1 MAKRA
6 GKSGARATQAKTR
19 AKKSPSATRASAR
32 KTSSKPAS
40 KGEAKA
46 LGAKVTDAKASAK
59 KTPPPGHDHPDPYAH
74 LFADEY
80 HREYEASHEEMLGFY
95 RQMLRIRRFEEKA
108 GQLYGM
114 GLIGGFLHLYIGEE
128 AVAVGFDSAAGPQDR
143 VVTGYRCHGH
153 ALIAGCSPKSLM
165 AELTGRAPGLC
176 KGKGGSMHMFAPDHR
191 FYGGHGIVGAPAPLG
206 TGLAFAAKYR
216 GEDAVSL
223 TFFGDGATNQGQVYE
238 SFNMAVLWKLPVVY
252 VIENNHYAMGTSV
265 DRASGQKDLHK
276 RGESLGVPGMLVDG
290 MNVFK
295 VRAAAE
301 EAIAYIRSGRGPI
314 LVEVKTYR
322 YRGHSMSD
330 PAKYRPREEV
340 QEVRAHHDPIELLK
354 ERMLDAGIG
363 EAEIKKIDRAVKQ
376 EIDEAAD
383 FARHAAE
390 PEPDELYRD
399 VLIEEA

>member
-1 MAKRA
+1 MAKRTGSGVRTGAA
-6 GKSGARATQAKTR
+6 GG
-19 AKKSPSATRASAR
+19 KK
-32 KTSSKPAS
+32 
-40 KGEAKA
+40 
-46 LGAKVTDAKASAK
+46 AKASAK
-59 KTPPPGHDHPDPYAH
+59 AAGTGSARKAVAKSPAKARTAKASPKAAAGHDHPDPYAH

-80 HREYEASHEEMLGFY
+80 AREYEATRDEMLEFY

-128 AVAVGFDSAAGPQDR
+128 AVAVGFDAAARAQDR

-153 ALIAGCSPKSLM
+153 ALVAGCSAKSLM
-165 AELTGRAPGLC
+165 AELTGRAAGLC
-176 KGKGGSMHMFAPDHR
+176 RGKGGSMHMFAPDRR

-216 GEDAVSL
+216 GEEAVSL

-238 SFNMAVLWKLPVVY
+238 SFNMAVLWKLPIVY

-301 EAIAYIRSGRGPI
+301 DAIAYAHSGRGPI

-354 ERMLDAGIG
+354 ERMLESGIA
-363 EAEIKKIDRAVKQ
+363 EAEIKEIDRAVKR

-383 FARHAAE
+383 FARHATE
-390 PEPDELYRD
+390 PDPDELHRD
-399 VLIEEA
+399 ILVEES